1 MPFTVITLS
10 KVPASLRGDLSK
22 WMQEIDTGVYI
33 GNFNSRVR
41 EHLWQRVIK
50 NIGQGQASLSYQAQN
65 ELGYKFETFNTQRIK
80 VDYDGLQL
88 VMFPADEDIT
98 DELSPGFSKASSFH
112 KARKFSSRT
121 VAQSEK
127 PVGES
132 DAANC
137 VEGKIL
143 AHTCQDIPYIVL
155 DLETDGLDPIH
166 DRIIEIGAVKLGPH
180 APEIFQRLI
189 LHDAQLPPSIVSLT
203 KISDELLKNNG
214 VAIQEAMEGFLA
226 FIGELPIVGYG
237 VDFDFNFINAYMSRQ
252 GLPALS
258 NQRLDVMQLVKREK
272 MFLPNYKLETVLKA
286 YGIEPAV
293 QHRALED
300 AKMTSVLA
308 SKVNKFYD
316 YLRIKADQ

>member
-41 EHLWQRVIK
+41 EYLWKRVIK

-65 ELGYKFETFNTQRIK
+65 ELGYEFETFNTQRIK

-88 VMFPADEDIT
+88 VMFPADEEVSG
-98 DELSPGFSKASSFH
+98 ELRSGFSKASSFH
-112 KARKFSSRT
+112 KARKFSPRT
-121 VAQSEK
+121 FVQPEK

-132 DAANC
+132 DGANC
-137 VEGKIL
+137 MEGNIL
-143 AHTCQDIPYIVL
+143 AHTCQDFPYIVL

-166 DRIIEIGAVKLGPH
+166 NRIIEIGAVKLGPH
-180 APEIFQRLI
+180 APEIFQRFI
-189 LHDAQLPPSIVSLT
+189 LHDAPLPPSIVSLT
-203 KISDELLKNNG
+203 NITDELLKNNG
-214 VAIQEAMEGFLA
+214 VTLQEAMEEFLS
-226 FIGELPIVGYG
+226 FIGKLPIVGYG
-237 VDFDFNFINAYMSRQ
+237 VDFDFNFINAYMNRE

-258 NQRLDVMQLVKREK
+258 NQRIDIMQLVKREK

-286 YGIEPAV
+286 YGIESAV

-300 AKMTSVLA
+300 AKMTSALA

>member
-65 ELGYKFETFNTQRIK
+65 ELGYEFETFNTQRIK

-88 VMFPADEDIT
+88 VMFPVEDRPS
-98 DELSPGFSKASSFH
+98 DELRTGFSKASSFH
-112 KARKFSSRT
+112 QARKFSHRT
-121 VAQSEK
+121 VNKSEH
-127 PVGES
+127 PASES
-132 DAANC
+132 DTSAC
-137 VEGKIL
+137 VESNVL
-143 AHTCQDIPYIVL
+143 ALTCQDISYVVL
-155 DLETDGLDPIH
+155 DLETDGLDPVH
-166 DRIIEIGAVKLGPH
+166 NRIIEIGAVKLGPH
-180 APEIFQRLI
+180 SPEMFQRFI
-189 LHDAQLPPSIVSLT
+189 LHDYPLPAPIVRLT
-203 KISDELLKNNG
+203 NITDELLRLNG
-214 VAIQEAMEGFLA
+214 VTIQQAMVDFLA

-237 VDFDFNFINAYMSRQ
+237 VDFDFNFINAYLHKK
-252 GLPALS
+252 GLPALR
-258 NQRLDVMQLVKREK
+258 NQRLDILQLVKREK
-272 MFLPNYKLETVLKA
+272 MFLPNYKLGTVLPA
-286 YGIEPAV
+286 YGIDAAV

-300 AKMTSVLA
+300 AKITSELA